1 MDKKIEQ
8 PNIELQQV
16 LDAIMEE
23 TKTPYTFRGKQHKM
37 GWLHNGATR
46 KFTHVEL
53 STDNEWKK
61 RVKQCAIVRLN
72 NKWTILLF
80 YWILWRYYYYI
91 LDLDIV
97 EVLNVFDVAKKK
109 IQSVPLQMATILA
122 TAMKDTM
129 MAMMRDEVRR
139 IQAEQA
145 GEARS
150 A

>member
-23 TKTPYTFRGKQHKM
+23 TKTPYTLRGKQHKM

-46 KFTHVEL
+46 KFTYVEL
-53 STDNEWKK
+53 SKDNEWKK

-129 MAMMRDEVRR
+129 MAMMRDEVRLIR
-139 IQAEQA
+139 AEQA